1 MGFWDFLKKKAKK
14 PDYEF
19 TEEDRALAA
28 EKRRQQGES
37 ARLQR
42 QIEQTEL
49 QLVLEERKAH
59 LEELRSQ
66 LYDEEEDTDPKD
78 FSVESM
84 IMPLVAQFL
93 TSKMVQNNP
102 NVVTPTTQ
110 PMNSNV
116 LIHLS
121 DEELLKLKSTIP
133 KQYVSIA
140 KTMNDDTLLK
150 IMNKYIGECDEDTK
164 ERALALIKN

>member
-1 MGFWDFLKKKAKK
+1 MFKKKVKK

-28 EKRRQQGES
+28 EKRRQQGET

-42 QIEQTEL
+42 QIEQTQL

-59 LEELRSQ
+59 LEELRAE
-66 LYDEEEDTDPKD
+66 LYGDDDDVDSKE
-78 FSVESM
+78 FSVEGM

-93 TSKMVQNNP
+93 ASKMTQNNP

-140 KTMNDDTLLK
+140 KTMNDDTLIK
-150 IMNKYIGECDEDTK
+150 IMNKYIGECDDDTK